1 MGIINGLP
9 YNGGTGSV
17 IDSLESDSRSSA
29 LSAYQ
34 GKILLEK
41 IKQLE
46 QQLGDQNSSIGISS
60 TDRLETSEIEENVAR
75 VNFYLNSSDKAAS
88 SEIPSGETDFDDDNR
103 YVTTE
108 IENEN
113 IAGSSITF
121 NENDK
126 VETEEIVTE
135 DA

>member
-34 GKILLEK
+34 GKLLLQKIAELEK
-41 IKQLE
+41 KV
-46 QQLGDQNSSIGISS
+46 QQTSSIGVSNS
-60 TDRLETSEIEENVAR
+60 DRLETSEIEENVAR
-75 VNFYLNSSDKAAS
+75 INFYLNSSDKAAS

-113 IAGSSITF
+113 VAGSSISF

>member
-34 GKILLEK
+34 GKLLLQKIAELEK
-41 IKQLE
+41 KV
-46 QQLGDQNSSIGISS
+46 QQTSSIGVSNS
-60 TDRLETSEIEENVAR
+60 DRLETSEIEENVAR

-88 SEIPSGETDFDDDNR
+88 SEIPSGEIDFDDDNR

-113 IAGSSITF
+113 VAGSSISF

>member
-34 GKILLEK
+34 GKLLLQKIAELEK
-41 IKQLE
+41 KV
-46 QQLGDQNSSIGISS
+46 QQTSSIGVSNS
-60 TDRLETSEIEENVAR
+60 DRLETSEIEENVAR

-113 IAGSSITF
+113 VAGSSISF

>member
-34 GKILLEK
+34 GKLLLQKIAELEK
-41 IKQLE
+41 KV
-46 QQLGDQNSSIGISS
+46 QQTSSIGVSNS
-60 TDRLETSEIEENVAR
+60 DRLETSEIEENVAR
-75 VNFYLNSSDKAAS
+75 INFYLNGSDKAAS

-113 IAGSSITF
+113 VAGSSISF

>member
-34 GKILLEK
+34 GKVLLQK
-41 IKQLE
+41 ISELE
-46 QQLGDQNSSIGISS
+46 QQLSQSSSSIGVSS
-60 TDRLETSEIEENVAR
+60 SDRLETSEIEENVAR
-75 VNFYLNSSDKAAS
+75 VNFYLNDSDKTAS
-88 SEIPSGETDFDDDNR
+88 SEISSDEENSNDDR

-108 IENEN
+108 IESEN
-113 IAGSSITF
+113 IVGSSVTF